1 MGLTMQSLEFPRL
14 QTPRLVLRFLQVD
27 EAEKILRF
35 RLENRAHLEPWEPL
49 RRPEY
54 YTLSYWQL
62 QLQTLRRD
70 YRQGLSLC
78 LTILNEEETEVL
90 GVCNFTNIVRGTF
103 QSCHLGY
110 ALARRHEGQGLMAEA
125 LTAACAHVFA
135 EMRLHRIMANYLPR
149 NHRSGKLLAGL
160 GFEKEGKARQY
171 LLINGRWEDH
181 VLTSL
186 LHPDSR

>member
-1 MGLTMQSLEFPRL
+1 MQSLEFPRL

-35 RLENRAHLEPWEPL
+35 RLENREHLGPWEPL

-62 QLQTLRRD
+62 QLQVLRRD
-70 YRQGLSLC
+70 YQQGSSLC
-78 LTILNEEETEVL
+78 LTILNIDESEVL

-110 ALARRHEGQGLMAEA
+110 ALAQRHEGKGLMAEA
-125 LTAACAHVFA
+125 LSSACAHVFS
-135 EMRLHRIMANYLPR
+135 EMRLHRIMANYLPK
-149 NHRSGKLLAGL
+149 NQRSGRLLTKL
-160 GFEKEGKARQY
+160 GFEKEGKARKY